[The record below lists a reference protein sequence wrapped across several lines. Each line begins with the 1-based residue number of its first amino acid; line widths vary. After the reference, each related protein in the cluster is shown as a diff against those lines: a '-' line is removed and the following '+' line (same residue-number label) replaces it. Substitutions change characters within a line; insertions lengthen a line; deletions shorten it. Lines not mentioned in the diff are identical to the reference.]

1 MDNIFINIIYMYIY
15 FYFILYHFYFY
26 FIILMFVRI
35 KKLILSF
42 SIYLIICS
50 CVMNN
55 KWFLFCRR
63 IILQPN
69 FNLCF
74 LSYNTYRIPDIY
86 NNYYN
91 VIKKE
96 KKKKRKNFSFF
107 YKGCYNNCSKAQK
120 LYGENEETTY
130 GYTKYDKKDETYI
143 NILERKADEIKNSKN
158 CFNNKIKTNKNEYA
172 HKLQPLDYTTLH
184 LLSIELNTLLSD
196 SIVEHITQ
204 ADDKTIVLHLTKR
217 DKEYYLYIC
226 YDNANPI
233 ISLGLKI
240 KKLFNRFIEDDY
252 AQKLNPVIKYSIISN
267 VYMKKRFVKIL
278 CIDLILKRKS
288 QEDLDIEDILNNQ
301 YGTRKVTLLF
311 DLHNNSCISFLINK
325 STNEILISPHNYVT
339 EKTIDK
345 SYKEG
350 HKYIFPQNNECKLI
364 PDHYEFFST
373 FLNLFKSRKEQNFI
387 SSLMDIYEGVSYNLL
402 LKFYDYLNIPT
413 HIKFEEM
420 DKGTLL
426 DFFNKA
432 YIKWLRFLNLKEK
445 TDELIF
451 YPHYDYKLNIPS
463 VLNFVKS
470 KKKKNYTII
479 SNIPQGQFNS
489 VKEGHQ
495 DDKNEDDDDND
506 SNIIKRDN
514 NIIKRDNNI
523 IKRDNNIIKRDNNII
538 KRDNNIIKRDNNI
551 IKRDNNIIK
560 RDNNIIK
567 RDNNIIKRDN
577 NIIKRDNN
585 IIKRDNN
592 NIIHINRSG
601 NDINKIDNNNNIIHI
616 NRSDNYNSSDYTNIH
631 DQEEEYNK
639 SNHNITKN
647 NIDTNQIIKDTLK
660 ENDKKNIKLSD
671 SDNKHIHFETTIE
684 LVYYYYCKYFSVNEF
699 YTTLKYCKDFLKKKL
714 PQYEDML
721 LQYKNDREICEKAY
735 LLHENINKLTVFN
748 HTISKMTDW
757 LDKKTYDALKIIEN
771 ELRYNSLED
780 NRKKFVKKQEE
791 DKKKEETLMKKIINT
806 KPNTIRTPQNIY
818 KGSLLIKINETDLS
832 SPFLIIGKNS
842 KQNEKISTQ
851 ILMFNDLWF
860 HVHEYPGG
868 HVILRNKKI
877 KDKIITADTNLSDIT
892 IDEDIKYAAN
902 MAAYFSKARKIEKTL
917 VCFTL
922 GKYVLKDNTLNEG
935 AVEVLKY
942 KLIYGRPNK
951 VASIIKDLNERNK
964 EIEICKKKK
973 KKKKK

>member
-1 MDNIFINIIYMYIY
+1 M
-15 FYFILYHFYFY
+15 FILFFCDL
-26 FIILMFVRI
+26 IILMFVRI

-63 IILQPN
+63 IRLQPN

-74 LSYNTYRIPDIY
+74 LSYNTYRIPDTY

-96 KKKKRKNFSFF
+96 KKKKRKDYSFF
-107 YKGCYNNCSKAQK
+107 SKGCYTNSSKIQK
-120 LYGENEETTY
+120 LYGENDETTY
-130 GYTKYDKKDETYI
+130 RYTKYDKKDETYI

-158 CFNNKIKTNKNEYA
+158 CFNNKIKTNKNENV

-184 LLSIELNTLLSD
+184 LLSIELNSLLSD

-204 ADDKTIVLHLTKR
+204 ADDKTIVLHLSKR

-226 YDNANPI
+226 YDNANPV

-267 VYMKKRFVKIL
+267 VYMKKSFVKIL

-288 QEDLDIEDILNNQ
+288 QEDIDIEDILNNQ
-301 YGTRKVTLLF
+301 YSARKVTLLF

-373 FLNLFKSRKEQNFI
+373 FSNLFKSRKEQNFI
-387 SSLMDIYEGVSYNLL
+387 SSLMDMYEGVSYNML
-402 LKFYDYLNIPT
+402 LKFCDYLNIPT

-470 KKKKNYTII
+470 KKKKNYTIV
-479 SNIPQGQFNS
+479 SNIPGVQFNS
-489 VKEGHQ
+489 VKGGDQ
-495 DDKNEDDDDND
+495 GNTNEDD
-506 SNIIKRDN
+506 N
-514 NIIKRDNNI
+514 NIDNIDNI
-523 IKRDNNIIKRDNNII
+523 N
-538 KRDNNIIKRDNNI
+538 
-551 IKRDNNIIK
+551 
-560 RDNNIIK
+560 
-567 RDNNIIKRDN
+567 
-577 NIIKRDNN
+577 
-585 IIKRDNN
+585 
-592 NIIHINRSG
+592 
-601 NDINKIDNNNNIIHI
+601 NNNNI
-616 NRSDNYNSSDYTNIH
+616 NKGGNCNSLDYTHMYNQ
-631 DQEEEYNK
+631 QEEYTKCN
-639 SNHNITKN
+639 NNITKN
-647 NIDTNQIIKDTLK
+647 NIDTNQIR
-660 ENDKKNIKLSD
+660 NDKKNIKLLD
-671 SDNKHIHFETTIE
+671 NDNKHIHFETTIE
-684 LVYYYYCKYFSVNEF
+684 LVYYYYCNYFSVNEF

-748 HTISKMTDW
+748 HTISKMNDW
-757 LDKKTYDALKIIEN
+757 LDKKTYDALKLIEN

-806 KPNTIRTPQNIY
+806 QPNTIRTPQNIY

-851 ILMFNDLWF
+851 ILKFNDLWF

-877 KDKIITADTNLSDIT
+877 KDKIITADTNLADII
-892 IDEDIKYAAN
+892 IDDDIKYAAN
-902 MAAYFSKARKIEKTL
+902 MAAYFSKARKMEKTL

-951 VASIIKDLNERNK
+951 VANIIKDLNERNK

-973 KKKKK
+973 KKKK

>member
-1 MDNIFINIIYMYIY
+1 
-15 FYFILYHFYFY
+15 
-26 FIILMFVRI
+26 
-35 KKLILSF
+35 
-42 SIYLIICS
+42 
-50 CVMNN
+50 MNN

-107 YKGCYNNCSKAQK
+107 SKGCYNNCSKAQK

-226 YDNANPI
+226 YDNANPV

-252 AQKLNPVIKYSIISN
+252 AEKLNPVIKYSIISN

-301 YGTRKVTLLF
+301 YSTRKVTLLF

-514 NIIKRDNNI
+514 N
-523 IKRDNNIIKRDNNII
+523 
-538 KRDNNIIKRDNNI
+538 
-551 IKRDNNIIK
+551 
-560 RDNNIIK
+560 
-567 RDNNIIKRDN
+567 
-577 NIIKRDNN
+577 
-585 IIKRDNN
+585 
-592 NIIHINRSG
+592 NIIHINRSD
-601 NDINKIDNNNNIIHI
+601 NNINKSDNNNNNIIHI
-616 NRSDNYNSSDYTNIH
+616 NRSDYYNSSDYTNIH

-735 LLHENINKLTVFN
+735 LLHENINNLTVFN
-748 HTISKMTDW
+748 HTISKMNDW

-902 MAAYFSKARKIEKTL
+902 MAAYFSKARKMEKTL

-973 KKKKK
+973 KKKKVTLHQITSIIPFLIYFFLL

>member
-1 MDNIFINIIYMYIY
+1 MDNILYIYIIYIY
-15 FYFILYHFYFY
+15 FYFILFYLFI
-26 FIILMFVRI
+26 FFFCDLIILMFVRI
-35 KKLILSF
+35 KKLIFFF

-74 LSYNTYRIPDIY
+74 LSYNTYRIPDTY

-91 VIKKE
+91 VIKNE
-96 KKKKRKNFSFF
+96 KKKKRKDLSFF
-107 YKGCYNNCSKAQK
+107 SKGCYNNCSKVQK

-130 GYTKYDKKDETYI
+130 RYTKYDKKDETYI

-158 CFNNKIKTNKNEYA
+158 CFNNKIKTNKNEYV

-184 LLSIELNTLLSD
+184 LLSIELNSLLSD

-226 YDNANPI
+226 YDNANPV

-267 VYMKKRFVKIL
+267 IYMKKRFVKIL

-288 QEDLDIEDILNNQ
+288 QEDIDIEDILNNQ
-301 YGTRKVTLLF
+301 YSARKVTLLF

-373 FLNLFKSRKEQNFI
+373 FSNLFKSRKEQNFI

-420 DKGTLL
+420 DKGILL

-479 SNIPQGQFNS
+479 SNIQQVQFNS

-495 DDKNEDDDDND
+495 GNKNEVDDND
-506 SNIIKRDN
+506 N
-514 NIIKRDNNI
+514 NKN
-523 IKRDNNIIKRDNNII
+523 
-538 KRDNNIIKRDNNI
+538 
-551 IKRDNNIIK
+551 
-560 RDNNIIK
+560 
-567 RDNNIIKRDN
+567 
-577 NIIKRDNN
+577 
-585 IIKRDNN
+585 
-592 NIIHINRSG
+592 
-601 NDINKIDNNNNIIHI
+601 INKNDNNNNNNNI
-616 NRSDNYNSSDYTNIH
+616 NKSDNYNSLDYTNRY
-631 DQEEEYNK
+631 DQQEEYNK
-639 SNHNITKN
+639 SNDNITKN
-647 NIDTNQIIKDTLK
+647 NIDTNQITNDTLRQ
-660 ENDKKNIKLSD
+660 NDKKNIKLSD
-671 SDNKHIHFETTIE
+671 NDNKHIHFETTIE
-684 LVYYYYCKYFSVNEF
+684 LVYYYYCNYFSVNEF

-748 HTISKMTDW
+748 HTISKMNDW
-757 LDKKTYDALKIIEN
+757 LDKKTYDALKLIEN

-780 NRKKFVKKQEE
+780 NRKKFVKKQDE

-806 KPNTIRTPQNIY
+806 QPNTIRTPQNIY

-851 ILMFNDLWF
+851 ILKFNDLWF

-877 KDKIITADTNLSDIT
+877 KNKIITADTNLSDIT

-902 MAAYFSKARKIEKTL
+902 MAAYFSKARKMEKTL

-951 VASIIKDLNERNK
+951 VTSIIKDLNERNK
-964 EIEICKKKK
+964 EIEISKKKK
-973 KKKKK
+973 KKKK

>member
-1 MDNIFINIIYMYIY
+1 M
-15 FYFILYHFYFY
+15 FILFFCDL
-26 FIILMFVRI
+26 IILMFVRI

-63 IILQPN
+63 IRLQPN

-74 LSYNTYRIPDIY
+74 LSYNTYRIPDTY

-96 KKKKRKNFSFF
+96 KKKKRKDYSFF
-107 YKGCYNNCSKAQK
+107 SKGCYTNSSKIQK
-120 LYGENEETTY
+120 LYGENDETTY
-130 GYTKYDKKDETYI
+130 RYTKYDKKDETYI

-158 CFNNKIKTNKNEYA
+158 CFNNKIKTNKNENV

-184 LLSIELNTLLSD
+184 LLSIELNSLLSD

-204 ADDKTIVLHLTKR
+204 ADDKTIVLHLSKR

-226 YDNANPI
+226 YDNANPV

-267 VYMKKRFVKIL
+267 VYMKKSFVKIL

-288 QEDLDIEDILNNQ
+288 QEDIDIEDILNNQ
-301 YGTRKVTLLF
+301 YSARKVTLLF

-373 FLNLFKSRKEQNFI
+373 FSNLFKSRKEQNFI
-387 SSLMDIYEGVSYNLL
+387 SSLMDMYEGVSYNML
-402 LKFYDYLNIPT
+402 LKFCDYLNIPT

-470 KKKKNYTII
+470 KKKKNYTIV
-479 SNIPQGQFNS
+479 SNIPGVQFNS
-489 VKEGHQ
+489 VKGG
-495 DDKNEDDDDND
+495 DKGNTNEDD
-506 SNIIKRDN
+506 N
-514 NIIKRDNNI
+514 NIDNIDNI
-523 IKRDNNIIKRDNNII
+523 N
-538 KRDNNIIKRDNNI
+538 
-551 IKRDNNIIK
+551 
-560 RDNNIIK
+560 
-567 RDNNIIKRDN
+567 
-577 NIIKRDNN
+577 
-585 IIKRDNN
+585 
-592 NIIHINRSG
+592 S
-601 NDINKIDNNNNIIHI
+601 NNNNIII
-616 NRSDNYNSSDYTNIH
+616 NKGDNCNSLDYTHMYN
-631 DQEEEYNK
+631 QQEEYNK
-639 SNHNITKN
+639 CNNNITKN
-647 NIDTNQIIKDTLK
+647 NIDINQIR
-660 ENDKKNIKLSD
+660 NDKKNIKLSD
-671 SDNKHIHFETTIE
+671 NDNKHIHFETTIE
-684 LVYYYYCKYFSVNEF
+684 LVYYYYCNYFSVNEF

-748 HTISKMTDW
+748 HTISKMNDW
-757 LDKKTYDALKIIEN
+757 LDKKTYDALKLIEN

-806 KPNTIRTPQNIY
+806 QPNTIRTPQNIY

-851 ILMFNDLWF
+851 ILKFNDLWF

-877 KDKIITADTNLSDIT
+877 KDKIITADTNLADII
-892 IDEDIKYAAN
+892 IDDDIKYAAN
-902 MAAYFSKARKIEKTL
+902 MAAYFSKARKMEKTL

-951 VASIIKDLNERNK
+951 VANIIKDLNERNK

-973 KKKKK
+973 KKKK